1 MNFKNIFPVIL
12 SFCTVLQAQTKSPD
26 HRPAFDKSSV
36 KGYITSQANPWF
48 PLNKQRQHVLGGPNF
63 GMKDLS
69 GIQNHWAAGFRILE
83 EMGVDVVYLE
93 INDGA
98 WYKTHMSILKQLKA
112 ANLKIKLG
120 IFAGLHHQNTPE
132 GCAKRLIR
140 NWGNFKEDLKN
151 HPNVHRIDGKP
162 VVLWHQPVKFQP
174 KQWKIL
180 QDTLEKEF
188 GPMIFLANI
197 RGIRGAYGTDKEL
210 LASELRKYLPYMDGV
225 SNYGSSGIESQRFI
239 AETISPIMHNEFPQ
253 KIYEGCIHS
262 TYSCHF
268 HMGGLPVDLSR
279 FYRESFDIMSKSNPD
294 SINITNVFDHYE
306 NSLIF
311 PCYEREDFMLRYAQY
326 WNSTRPG
333 GKPFI
338 RSNFPELVV
347 ANSVMHLIGREN
359 VRIEVIGFPIDAAKT
374 KVKIQL
380 DLCDTTGKVIKKF
393 PAEEIDLAQEA
404 QIRSYV
410 FPAMDAAKYRGVVPR
425 LNYTWRGREY
435 KMNYNPM
442 TLIAPG
448 IRSYQMYWARSTR
461 NLLQLREGAD
471 KPWYMGGVGPGGTLE
486 YPKGGIVN
494 FMAFYKP
501 KWGPGKRNLNYT
513 QYAIKR
519 NGNEFYRSTEG
530 INRLNANLALPLPAS
545 GEALQYFHLEM
556 ENAEGVKFQTL
567 PIWVA
572 PPNRKGM
579 VKIPV
584 WTPDKKITEVEIE
597 EFRVPYYY
605 YPCNTNSGNVLLD
618 VSGYVHNG
626 NIAGG
631 GYGGGHLGHTGYYYY
646 HNGPIAPNTKVKF
659 MRDEKGKGFYRF
671 GGKDSITIMGGTAM
685 PYASTYEISV
695 RVPELGTKMGL
706 FGTGNNQINL
716 AILPDGKLWLQRA
729 NEREGKAAKPPKK
742 IFNAEIVSKEKIQV
756 GKWHRVAVTYDLKK
770 IRLYLDGKLQ
780 GEAAVPPSEGHEWI
794 NHLIVGAL
802 CKWVWTP
809 TDRLKGDIRDI
820 RIYGR
825 NLKPE
830 EFLK

>member
-1 MNFKNIFPVIL
+1 MKLKLALYGLLFSSIL
-12 SFCTVLQAQTKSPD
+12 LNAQVKD
-26 HRPAFDKSSV
+26 LRPKFDKSGS
-36 KGYITSQANPWF
+36 KGFVTTQVNPWF
-48 PLNKQRQHVLGGPNF
+48 TFAKPKIHALGGPNYA
-63 GMKDLS
+63 MKDYVGKNL
-69 GIQNHWAAGFRILE
+69 WAQGLKVMEDYGF
-83 EMGVDVVYLE
+83 DVAYIE
-93 INDGA
+93 INDGG
-98 WYKTHMSILKQLKA
+98 WYHTYVAMLKQAKEM
-112 ANLKIKLG
+112 NLKIKLG
-120 IFAGLHHQNTPE
+120 MFVGHSHKDPNVVLS
-132 GCAKRLIR
+132 RLLK
-140 NWGNFKEDLKN
+140 NWKTFKDDIKN
-151 HPNVHRIDGKP
+151 HPNVYRIDGRP
-162 VVLWHQPVKFQP
+162 VVLLYSPAGFQP
-174 KQWKIL
+174 EQWKTIF
-180 QDTLEKEF
+180 DGLEKEF
-188 GPMIFLANI
+188 GPMVFLANL
-197 RGIRGAYGTDKEL
+197 RGLRGAVMSDTTELAKEV
-210 LASELRKYLPYMDGV
+210 RRYMPYFDGV
-225 SNYGSSGIESQRFI
+225 SNYGSSGVENQRKI
-239 AETISPIMHNEFPQ
+239 AEAIAPIMHNEFPQ
-253 KIYEGCIHS
+253 KIYEGCIHG
-262 TYSCHF
+262 TYTCHF
-268 HMGGLPVDLSR
+268 HMGGLAVDLSQY
-279 FYRESFDIMSKSNPD
+279 YRDSFDLMTKANPD
-294 SINITNVFDHYE
+294 SINITNLFDHYE

-311 PCYEREDFMLRYAQY
+311 PCYEREDFMIRYAQY
-326 WNSTRPG
+326 WSSTRPN
-333 GKPFI
+333 GKPFPKI
-338 RSNFPELVV
+338 KTPELVV
-347 ANSVMHLIGREN
+347 TNHVMNLLGRED
-359 VRIEVIGFPIDAAKT
+359 VRMEVIGFPFDANDT

-380 DLCDTTGKVIKKF
+380 DLCDTTGKVIKSYPEELLDLSKTAQVRSYTF
-393 PAEEIDLAQEA
+393 PALEA
-404 QIRSYV
+404 E
-410 FPAMDAAKYRGVVPR
+410 KYRGVAPR
-425 LNYTWRGREY
+425 LRYTWMKKNY

-442 TLIAPG
+442 TLIAAG
-448 IRSYQMYWARSTR
+448 VRSYRMYWARSTK
-461 NLLQLREGAD
+461 NALILRGGAD
-471 KPWYMGGVGPGGTLE
+471 SLWYMGNVSTGGTLS
-486 YPKGGIVN
+486 YPRGGIVN
-494 FMAFYKP
+494 FMAYLKP
-501 KWGPGKRNLNYT
+501 RWGEGKRNMNYS

-572 PPNRKGM
+572 PPTRKGM

-742 IFNAEIVSKEKIQV
+742 IFNAEIVSKDRIQV

-780 GEAAVPPSEGHEWI
+780 GEADVPPSEGHEWI
-794 NHLIVGAL
+794 NHLLVGSL
-802 CKWVWTP
+802 CQWVWTP
-809 TDRLKGDIRDI
+809 KDRLKGDIRDI